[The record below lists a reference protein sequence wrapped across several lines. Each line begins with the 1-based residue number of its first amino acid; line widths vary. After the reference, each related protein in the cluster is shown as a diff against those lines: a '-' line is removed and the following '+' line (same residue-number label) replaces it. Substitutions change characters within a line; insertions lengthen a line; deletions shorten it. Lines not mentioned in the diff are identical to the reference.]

1 MSGREIVILGAA
13 RTPIGKFMGRLS
25 GFSARQLG
33 ALAAGA
39 AIERAGISHDQVEEV
54 IFGNV
59 LQAGL
64 GQNPARQVAVDAGIP
79 LSVSAFTVNKV
90 CGSGLKAVALAA
102 QAIKAGDADIVVAG
116 GTESMSHSPYLLS
129 DPRLRSNRRL
139 GNLKI
144 SELMNMDGDIEALDE
159 MQKDGLTCAIT
170 GMKMGIAAELVAEKY
185 GFSRTEQD
193 AYALDSHRR
202 AIEAAREGRFK
213 DELVP
218 VEMAAGIFDRDESPR
233 ENTSIE
239 KLATLQPIFKQD
251 GTITSGNASGINDG
265 AAALVIASAEKAQE
279 LGITPMAKIEGY
291 GTGALEP
298 ESIML
303 APILA
308 TTRLLGR
315 LVKRVGDIE
324 IVELNEAFAAQCMA
338 FSNEMG
344 ISPIRINV
352 NGGAI
357 ALGHPIGA
365 SGARIL
371 VTLVHAMRQRKK
383 NLGLATLCLGG
394 GDAVAM
400 MVSRI

>member
-1 MSGREIVILGAA
+1 MSGREIVILSAA

-25 GFSARQLG
+25 GFSARHLG
-33 ALAAGA
+33 ALAARA
-39 AIERAGISHDQVEEV
+39 AIERAGISSEQVEEV

-59 LQAGL
+59 LQAGM

-79 LSVSAFTVNKV
+79 LSVSSFTVNKV

-139 GNLKI
+139 GDFKV
-144 SELMNMDGDIEALDE
+144 SELNLDGDIEALDE
-159 MQKDGLTCAIT
+159 MQKDGLTCALT
-170 GMKMGIAAELVAEKY
+170 GLKMGIAAELVADKY
-185 GFSRTEQD
+185 GLSRSEQD
-193 AYALDSHRR
+193 AYALESHRR
-202 AIEAAREGRFK
+202 AIEATREGRFK

-218 VEMAAGIFDRDESPR
+218 VEMAAGIFERDESPR
-233 ENTSIE
+233 ENTSME

-344 ISPIRINV
+344 INKVRVNV

-383 NLGLATLCLGG
+383 NIGLATLCLGG

>member
-1 MSGREIVILGAA
+1 MGGREIVILSAA

-25 GFSARQLG
+25 GFSARHLG
-33 ALAAGA
+33 ALATRA
-39 AIERAGISHDQVEEV
+39 AIERAGISSEQVEEV

-59 LQAGL
+59 LQAGM

-79 LSVSAFTVNKV
+79 LSVSSFTVNKV

-139 GNLKI
+139 GDFKV
-144 SELMNMDGDIEALDE
+144 SELNLDGDIEALDE
-159 MQKDGLTCAIT
+159 MQKDGLTCALT

-185 GFSRTEQD
+185 GLSRREQD
-193 AYALDSHRR
+193 AYALESHRR
-202 AIEAAREGRFK
+202 AIEATREGRFK

-218 VEMAAGIFDRDESPR
+218 VEMDAGIFDRDESPR
-233 ENTSIE
+233 ENTSME
-239 KLATLQPIFKQD
+239 KLATLQTIFKQD

-344 ISPIRINV
+344 INKVRINV

>member
-1 MSGREIVILGAA
+1 MTGREVVILSAA

-33 ALAAGA
+33 ALAANA
-39 AIERAGISHDQVEEV
+39 AIDRAGIAHEQVEEV

-79 LSVSAFTVNKV
+79 LSVSSFTVNKV

-102 QAIKAGDADIVVAG
+102 QAIRAGDADIVVAG

-129 DPRLRSNRRL
+129 DPRFRANRRL
-139 GNLKI
+139 GDFKL
-144 SELMNMDGDIEALDE
+144 SELHVNGDAEALDE

-170 GMKMGIAAELVAEKY
+170 GMKMGLAAELVAEKY
-185 GFSRTEQD
+185 GLERAEQD
-193 AYALDSHRR
+193 AYALESHRR
-202 AIEAAREGRFK
+202 AIEATRDGRFK

-218 VEMAAGIFDRDESPR
+218 VKMEAGIFERDEAPR
-233 ENTSIE
+233 ENTSLE
-239 KLATLQPIFKQD
+239 KLATLQPIFKD
-251 GTITSGNASGINDG
+251 GGTITSGNASGINDG
-265 AAALVIASAEKAQE
+265 AAALVIASAEKARE
-279 LGITPMAKIEGY
+279 LGVTPMAKIEGY

-315 LVKRVGDIE
+315 LVRKVGDVE